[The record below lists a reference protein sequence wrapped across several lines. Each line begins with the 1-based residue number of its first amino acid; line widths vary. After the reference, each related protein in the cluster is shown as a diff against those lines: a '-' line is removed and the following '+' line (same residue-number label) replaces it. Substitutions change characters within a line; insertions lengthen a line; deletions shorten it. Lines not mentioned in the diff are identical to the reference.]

1 MLMLGCRQMRT
12 TIELPDE
19 HYRALRTLAARRG
32 TRGFSP
38 LIREAIDLL
47 LAREDEAEID
57 EALALA
63 GVLDDREADAL
74 EDHVRA
80 VRSRPGRLTSDTGAG
95 RDS

>member
-1 MLMLGCRQMRT
+1 MRT

-57 EALALA
+57 DALALA
-63 GVLDDREADAL
+63 GVLADREADAL
-74 EDHVRA
+74 EEHVRA
-80 VRSRPGRLTSDTGAG
+80 VRSRPGGVVSDTGAE
-95 RDS
+95 RDA